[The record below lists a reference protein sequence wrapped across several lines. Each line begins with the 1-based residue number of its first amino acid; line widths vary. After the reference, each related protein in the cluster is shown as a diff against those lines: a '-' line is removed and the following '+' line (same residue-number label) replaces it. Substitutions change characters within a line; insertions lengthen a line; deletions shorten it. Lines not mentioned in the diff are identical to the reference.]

1 MELQAFQSEWQAKQ
15 TKIDTYLQND
25 LKRENCYYSTVYQAM
40 SYSVQSGG
48 KRIRPILLMACY
60 ELFSDDVEEV
70 LPFCAAM
77 EYIHTY
83 SLIHDDLP
91 CMDDDD
97 LRRGNPTCHI
107 KFGEAMAVLAGDALL
122 NRAYEKIFS
131 STHPRAMEAGR
142 IISFYAGSEG
152 MIGGQVIDME
162 SEGKEI
168 SPALLETLQI
178 LKTGA
183 LLSASCGAGAVLGGA
198 DEKAVDQLREFGKL
212 LGLAFQIQD
221 DILDVT
227 STSGELGKPI
237 GSDEKN
243 HKTTYVSLFGLEECQ
258 NLNRRLT
265 EQAVKTL
272 DPFGAKAEFLRQL
285 ALRLLNRKK

>member
-1 MELQAFQSEWQAKQ
+1 MSMFETKWKEKAAQIVAYMKQ
-15 TKIDTYLQND
+15 D
-25 LKRENCYYSTVYQAM
+25 LEKEESAYSTVYHAM
-40 SYSVQSGG
+40 NYSVQGGG
-48 KRIRPILLMACY
+48 KRIRPVLLMACY
-60 ELFSDDVEEV
+60 EMFADQTETI

-107 KFGEAMAVLAGDALL
+107 QFGEAMAVLAGDGLL

-131 STHPRAMEAGR
+131 SDHPKAMEAGKK
-142 IISFYAGSEG
+142 ISYYAGCEG

-162 SEGKEI
+162 SENKTI
-168 SPALLETLQI
+168 SLDTLQQ
-178 LKTGA
+178 LQRMKTGA
-183 LLSASCGAGAVLGGA
+183 LLAAACGAGAVLGGA
-198 DEKAVDQLREFGKL
+198 SADHVQCLEEFGFL

-227 STSGELGKPI
+227 ATSAELGKPT

-243 HKTTYVSLFGLEECQ
+243 QKTTYVSLLGLEECH
-258 NLNRRLT
+258 NLNRQLT
-265 EQAVKTL
+265 QKAIETL
-272 DPFGAKAEFLRQL
+272 KPFGEKAIFLKDMCCWL
-285 ALRLLNRKK
+285 SDRKQ

>member
-1 MELQAFQSEWQAKQ
+1 MNDFLKKWKAKAEQINRYMER
-15 TKIDTYLQND
+15 D
-25 LKRENCYYSTVYQAM
+25 LDQPDSFYSTVYKAM
-40 SYSVQSGG
+40 NYSVQGGG
-48 KRIRPILLMACY
+48 KRLRPVLLMACY
-60 ELFSDDVEEV
+60 EMFAEDVEEI

-107 KFGEAMAVLAGDALL
+107 QFGEAMAVLAGDGLL
-122 NRAYEKIFS
+122 NRAYELMFS
-131 STHPRAMEAGR
+131 SNHPAALAAGKK
-142 IISFYAGSEG
+142 ISFYAGCEG

-162 SEGKEI
+162 SEDKLISIEI
-168 SPALLETLQI
+168 LEQLQRM
-178 LKTGA
+178 KTGA
-183 LLSASCGAGAVLGGA
+183 LLSASCSAGAVLGGA
-198 DEKAVDQLREFGKL
+198 TPQQLQTLEEFGQL

-227 STSGELGKPI
+227 ATSEDLGKPV

-243 HKTTYVSLFGLEECQ
+243 QKTTYVSLLGLEECRK
-258 NLNRRLT
+258 LNSKLT
-265 EQAVKTL
+265 EKAIATL
-272 DPFGAKAEFLRQL
+272 ESFGEKAEFLKKMCL
-285 ALRLLNRKK
+285 WLFDRKN